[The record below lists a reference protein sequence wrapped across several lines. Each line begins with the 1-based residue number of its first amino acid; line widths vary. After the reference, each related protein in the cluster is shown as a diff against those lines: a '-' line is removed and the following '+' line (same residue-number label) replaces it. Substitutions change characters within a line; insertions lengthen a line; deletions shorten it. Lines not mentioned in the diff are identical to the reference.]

1 MRENSW
7 QHIPR
12 VRKYGYEGVRW
23 TSARGSLGS
32 TRGDSSRVACSFA
45 DVVTRWGKRQKKR
58 KTWGERREKGSRYE
72 RGNWWGSTV
81 NVEERWKNFKS
92 KRKEER
98 VNKTEKNKKGEREL
112 KRKRKKIKRVTVR
125 KDEGGEVSTCMVVV

>member
-1 MRENSW
+1 M
-7 QHIPR
+7 
-12 VRKYGYEGVRW
+12 
-23 TSARGSLGS
+23 
-32 TRGDSSRVACSFA
+32 
-45 DVVTRWGKRQKKR
+45 
-58 KTWGERREKGSRYE
+58 
-72 RGNWWGSTV
+72 

-125 KDEGGEVSTCMVVV
+125 MMRKDEGGEVSTCMVVV